1 MLVKDLADPPD
12 LRPFDMKLGRPL
24 LSKRNWQMMTLMS
37 LKFANVLVI
46 SARCLS
52 SRVSARNRYDLT
64 DVRSEVHNLE
74 NYLRLPSGPKQILD
88 LFEILP

>member
-64 DVRSEVHNLE
+64 DVRSESVSMQIATLK
-74 NYLRLPSGPKQILD
+74 SGY
-88 LFEILP
+88 EISKPT